1 MDSHGGEHPVTS
13 DDACAGAGPALVQR
27 PGAEIGELRGNA
39 LDLLQ
44 LSGMS
49 ISSVGP
55 VFSIAAAVGPMIA
68 AGLYGAPI
76 GMWLAFLPF
85 LVSAVTFRHL
95 NRHLPNA
102 GASYGWTFKA
112 LGPTFALAQAW
123 MLILAYFFSLMA
135 IIIPAGTYTLSLVAP
150 GQVNN
155 NVLVSVVGSGWAM
168 FAAIPLIW
176 GIVPTARFT
185 AVFLVT
191 ELVIIVGFF
200 ALGFG
205 HLAAHGAAVTPSVR
219 WFVPTGAIRFG
230 PLVTVAVVGFTI
242 VDGWELDSHAAEE
255 AKHRRTNPGTGG
267 LIGLLAV
274 TAIYVI
280 AFFLFFTLAPIN
292 DLVAHQTNVLAYFST
307 IVAPTWATKVML
319 IGILASTAS
328 GLWLTHFILN
338 RSLFAMARD
347 QIIPQTLGR
356 VHPRFRTPW
365 LLVLLVTVA
374 EVLVTTIL
382 TNVPSVSSFFN
393 IMLQTAGLF
402 LSIVFVFSNL
412 SALIYFRNVARQ
424 SLHHLVLLG
433 VLPLV
438 AVVGMLVLIVGYLV
452 QQTGTTLITIVV
464 LFALTAPFVLQVYL
478 RKVDALRAT
487 RELAED
493 YAHPQDDEM
502 HVGRAGQFQAEGRL
516 KG

>member
-1 MDSHGGEHPVTS
+1 MPPPSAPVSGSAEDS
-13 DDACAGAGPALVQR
+13 AG
-27 PGAEIGELRGNA
+27 LRA
-39 LDLLQ
+39 DVLDLVH

-68 AGLYGAPI
+68 VGLYGAPI

-85 LVSAVTFRHL
+85 LISAVTFRHL

-112 LGPTFALAQAW
+112 LGPIMALVQGW

-135 IIIPAGTYTLSLVAP
+135 IIVPAGTYTLALVAP

-155 NVLVSVVGSGWAM
+155 NVLVSLCGSGWAI
-168 FAAIPLIW
+168 FAAVPLIW

-191 ELVIIVGFF
+191 ELTVIGAFF
-200 ALGFG
+200 VLGFA
-205 HLAAHGAAVTPSVR
+205 HLAAHGAVVTPSLG
-219 WFVPTGAIRFG
+219 WFVPSGGLHPGA
-230 PLVTVAVVGFTI
+230 LVTVAVVGFTI

-255 AKHRRTNPGTGG
+255 SKHRRTNPGTGG

-274 TAIYVI
+274 TAMYLV
-280 AFFLFFTLAPIN
+280 AFFLFFTLAPLSS
-292 DLVAHQTNVLAYFST
+292 LVDHQTNVLAYFAT
-307 IVAPTWATKVML
+307 LVAPGWATKIMIL
-319 IGILASTAS
+319 GILASTAS

-338 RSLFAMARD
+338 RSLYAMARD
-347 QIIPQTLGR
+347 AIIPRGLGR

-365 LLVLLVTVA
+365 LLVLIVTVA

-382 TNVPSVSSFFN
+382 TNVPNVSSFFN

-402 LSIVFVFSNL
+402 LSVVFVFSNL
-412 SALIYFRNVARQ
+412 SALVYFRAVARQ
-424 SLHHLVLLG
+424 SLHHLILLG
-433 VLPLV
+433 LLPVLAV
-438 AVVGMLVLIVGYLV
+438 AGMLALIVGYLA
-452 QQTGTTLITIVV
+452 QQTGATLVTIVV
-464 LFALTAPFVLQVYL
+464 LVALTVPFMGQVLL
-478 RKVDALRAT
+478 RRVDTLQAA

-493 YAHPQDDEM
+493 YSHPADEEL
-502 HVGRAGQFQAEGRL
+502 HVGRAGQFQAEHGHRDH
-516 KG
+516 